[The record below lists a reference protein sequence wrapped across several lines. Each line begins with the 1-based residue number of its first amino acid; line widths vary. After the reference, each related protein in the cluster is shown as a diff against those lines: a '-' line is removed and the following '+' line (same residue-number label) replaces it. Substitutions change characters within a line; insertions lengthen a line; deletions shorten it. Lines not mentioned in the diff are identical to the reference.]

1 MIQACCDFLERQL
14 DPSNAIG
21 IAHFAEQHACMELS
35 KKANQY
41 IERRFIQVGYSYI
54 SESYFTELFV
64 CM

>member
-21 IAHFAEQHACMELS
+21 IAHFAEQHACIELS

-41 IERRFIQVGYSYI
+41 IERRFIQVGFLYI
-54 SESYFTELFV
+54 LESYCTDYLCV
-64 CM
+64 